1 MKNDKILIDR
11 EKLNLLLD
19 SKKQYIGNK
28 ITIDSI
34 LSSVSFLVSVLFASY
49 DDVFGI
55 SGKLLKYL
63 FVCCGLW
70 FTYRTIKEAIASKT
84 NNYSFEDLLS
94 DINKLNE
101 IQHNHSIVVIKD
113 TFNSF
118 SNRFLVYDDLRWNC
132 LLFPNYKDNDNNNDF
147 ITNRLSNEFQIKVD
161 NISLEFVDQYISFKF
176 SESNN
181 EYRVYN
187 HKFYIAKIKK
197 FPKYME
203 DDNFSI
209 SNKKFCWKTI
219 DELKQD
225 DNVMKKNKD
234 IVSHVEEII

>member
-70 FTYRTIKEAIASKT
+70 FTYRTIKEA
-84 NNYSFEDLLS
+84 
-94 DINKLNE
+94 
-101 IQHNHSIVVIKD
+101 
-113 TFNSF
+113 
-118 SNRFLVYDDLRWNC
+118 
-132 LLFPNYKDNDNNNDF
+132 
-147 ITNRLSNEFQIKVD
+147 
-161 NISLEFVDQYISFKF
+161 
-176 SESNN
+176 
-181 EYRVYN
+181 
-187 HKFYIAKIKK
+187 
-197 FPKYME
+197 KYE
-203 DDNFSI
+203 
-209 SNKKFCWKTI
+209 
-219 DELKQD
+219 
-225 DNVMKKNKD
+225 
-234 IVSHVEEII
+234 